1 MSTRVSGSARI
12 PAGRRHVIK
21 ALCLGLVCFAG
32 YSAYAAAQTATPASG
47 AAPSDA
53 EIRRILAERID
64 AQKQG
69 VGIVVGVIDPHGR
82 RVVTYGAFEKGDKRP
97 LDGDTIFEIGSI
109 TKVFTALLAADMAR
123 RGEVKL
129 DDPIQKYLPP
139 AAKIPE
145 RGGKQITLIDL
156 ATHTSAL
163 PRMPENF
170 RPKDPSRPY
179 VDYTVDALFSF
190 LSSYELRRD
199 IGIKYVYSNLGFG
212 LLGLGLTHRSGM
224 DYEKLV
230 VTRICDPLGMKSTR
244 INLSEPLK
252 RRFAAGHSS
261 DLVTVPEWDIP
272 SSFAG
277 AGALRSSANDLL
289 TFLAAMMGYTDNPL
303 AAAQKTTLS
312 IRRPTG
318 APFEETGLGWDIDTR
333 GGSEIISKGGGTGGY
348 NTFIG
353 YSPTTRVG
361 VVALANTSAG
371 EGTADIG
378 RHLLDARY
386 PLWVPENFPSAERTL
401 EAKVLDGYV
410 GHYELTPTAIFAVTR
425 EADQLYAQLTNQ
437 PRFALYPKSNTEFF
451 YKIVDAQITFETDP
465 QGRANTLILH
475 QGGRDQ
481 KAKRIDEATAKQLE
495 DTAAQRFKDQKPFPG
510 SEAAIRV
517 EIGEMQRKQP
527 TYERMTP
534 EFAELARPQAEHV
547 EGLIGA
553 LGTLQS
559 ITFKSVGP
567 GGFDIFEVK
576 FEHGALDWRILL
588 DADGKIAGE
597 LLRPLP

>member
-1 MSTRVSGSARI
+1 M
-12 PAGRRHVIK
+12 RR
-21 ALCLGLVCFAG
+21 LCFALACLA
-32 YSAYAAAQTATPASG
+32 AYVSQAAQTTTSSPG

-53 EIRRILAERID
+53 EIRRILVERID

-69 VGIVVGVIDPHGR
+69 VGIVVGVIDSHGR
-82 RVVTYGAFEKGDKRP
+82 RIVAYGAPEKGDKRP
-97 LDGDTIFEIGSI
+97 LNGDTLFEIGSI
-109 TKVFTALLAADMAR
+109 TKVFTALLAADMAQ

-139 AAKIPE
+139 TVKIPE

-156 ATHTSAL
+156 ATHTSGL

-179 VDYTVDALFSF
+179 VDYTVDALYSF

-212 LLGLGLTHRSGM
+212 LLGLGLAQRAGM

-244 INLSEPLK
+244 ITLSEPLK
-252 RRFAAGHSS
+252 ERFAAGHGS
-261 DLVTVPEWDIP
+261 DLVTVPEWDNP
-272 SSFAG
+272 SLAG

-289 TFLAAMMGYTDNPL
+289 VFLAATMGYTDNPL

-318 APFEETGLGWDIDTR
+318 APFMETGLGWDIDTR
-333 GGSEIISKGGGTGGY
+333 GGSEIISKGGATAGY

-353 YSPTTRVG
+353 YSPKTRVG

-371 EGTADIG
+371 EGTTDIG
-378 RHLLDARY
+378 QHLLDARY
-386 PLWVPENFPSAERTL
+386 PLWVPENFPSSEPTL

-410 GHYELTPTAIFAVTR
+410 GHYEMTPTFILAVTR
-425 EADQLYAQLTNQ
+425 EASQLYVQATSQ
-437 PRFALYPKSNTEFF
+437 PRFAVFPKSNTEFF
-451 YKIVDAQITFETDP
+451 YKVVDAQITFETDS

-481 KAKRIDEATAKQLE
+481 KAKRIDDATAKQLE
-495 DTAAQRFKDQKPFPG
+495 DTVAQRFKDQKPFPG
-510 SEAAIRV
+510 SEAAIRM
-517 EIGEMQRKQP
+517 EIDEMQRKHP

-534 EFAELARPQAEHV
+534 EFAEVARPQEGHV
-547 EGLIGA
+547 EGLIGG
-553 LGTLQS
+553 LGTLES

-567 GGFDIFEVK
+567 GGFDIYEVK
-576 FEHGALDWRILL
+576 FDHGSLDWRILL
-588 DADGKIAGE
+588 DTDGKVAGE
-597 LLRPLP
+597 RLVPLP

>member
-1 MSTRVSGSARI
+1 MRAT
-12 PAGRRHVIK
+12 AGEKLMRRCL
-21 ALCLGLVCFAG
+21 ALACLVLYAG
-32 YSAYAAAQTATPASG
+32 QAAAQTPTSSPG

-64 AQKQG
+64 VQRQG
-69 VGIVVGVIDPHGR
+69 VGIVVGVIDPRGR
-82 RVVTYGAFEKGDKRP
+82 RIVTHGAPEKGDKRP
-97 LDGDTIFEIGSI
+97 LDGDTLFEIGSI
-109 TKVFTALLAADMAR
+109 TKVFTALLAADMAQ

-139 AAKIPE
+139 AVKIPA

-156 ATHTSAL
+156 ATHTSGL

-179 VDYTVDALFSF
+179 VDYTVDALYAF

-212 LLGLGLTHRSGM
+212 LLGLGLAQRAGM

-244 INLSEPLK
+244 ITLSQPL
-252 RRFAAGHSS
+252 RQRFAAGHSS

-272 SSFAG
+272 SLAG
-277 AGALRSSANDLL
+277 AGALRSSASDLL

-318 APFEETGLGWDIDTR
+318 EPFMETGMGWDIDTR
-333 GGSEIISKGGGTGGY
+333 GGTEIISKGGATAGY

-353 YSPTTRVG
+353 YSPKARVG

-371 EGTADIG
+371 EGTTDIG
-378 RHLLDARY
+378 QHLLDARY
-386 PLWVPENFPSAERTL
+386 PLWVPETFPSTEPTL
-401 EAKVLDGYV
+401 EAKVLDSYV
-410 GHYELTPTAIFAVTR
+410 GHYEMTPTFILAVTR
-425 EADQLYAQLTNQ
+425 EGSQLYVQATNQ
-437 PRFALYPKSNTEFF
+437 PRAAVFPKSNTEFF
-451 YKIVDAQITFETDP
+451 YKVVDAQITFETDS
-465 QGRANTLILH
+465 QGHATTLILH

-481 KAKRIDEATAKQLE
+481 KAKRIDDATAKQLQ
-495 DTAAQRFKDQKPFPG
+495 DTVAQRFKDQKPFPG
-510 SEAAIRV
+510 SETAIRA
-517 EIGEMQRKQP
+517 EIEEMQRKQP

-534 EFAELARPQAEHV
+534 EFAEVARPQAEHV
-547 EGLIGA
+547 EGLIGG

-567 GGFDIFEVK
+567 GGFDIYEVK
-576 FEHGALDWRILL
+576 FEHGSLDWRILL
-588 DADGKIAGE
+588 DTDGKVAGE
-597 LLRPLP
+597 RVVPIP

>member
-1 MSTRVSGSARI
+1 M
-12 PAGRRHVIK
+12 RR
-21 ALCLGLVCFAG
+21 LCFAL
-32 YSAYAAAQTATPASG
+32 ACLVVYAAQAAQTTTSSPG

-53 EIRRILAERID
+53 EIRRILVERID
-64 AQKQG
+64 VQKQG

-82 RVVTYGAFEKGDKRP
+82 RIVAYGAPEKGDKRP
-97 LDGDTIFEIGSI
+97 LDGDTLFEIGSI
-109 TKVFTALLAADMAR
+109 TKVFTALLAADMAQ

-139 AAKIPE
+139 TVKMPE

-156 ATHTSAL
+156 ATHTSGL

-179 VDYTVDALFSF
+179 ADYTVDALYSF
-190 LSSYELRRD
+190 LSSYQLRRD

-212 LLGLGLTHRSGM
+212 LLGLGLAQRAGM

-244 INLSEPLK
+244 ITLSEPL
-252 RRFAAGHSS
+252 RQRFAAGHSS

-272 SSFAG
+272 SLAG

-303 AAAQKTTLS
+303 AVAQKTTLS
-312 IRRPTG
+312 TRRPTG
-318 APFEETGLGWDIDTR
+318 APFMETGLGWDIDTR
-333 GGSEIISKGGGTGGY
+333 GGNEIISKAGGTAGY
-348 NTFIG
+348 STFIA
-353 YSPTTRVG
+353 YSPKTRVG
-361 VVALANTSAG
+361 VVALANTSTG
-371 EGTADIG
+371 EGTTDIG
-378 RHLLDARY
+378 QHLLDARY
-386 PLWVPENFPSAERTL
+386 PLWVPEDFPSSEPTL

-410 GHYELTPTAIFAVTR
+410 GHYEMTPTFILAVTH
-425 EADQLYAQLTNQ
+425 EGSQLYVQATNQ
-437 PRFALYPKSNTEFF
+437 PRAAVFAKSNTEFF
-451 YKIVDAQITFETDP
+451 YKIVDAQITFKTDS
-465 QGRANTLILH
+465 QGHANTLILH

-481 KAKRIDEATAKQLE
+481 KAKRIDDATAKQLE
-495 DTAAQRFKDQKPFPG
+495 DTVAQRFKDQKPFPG
-510 SEAAIRV
+510 SDAAIRV
-517 EIGEMQRKQP
+517 EIDEMQRKQP

-534 EFAELARPQAEHV
+534 EFAEVARPQEEHV
-547 EGLIGA
+547 ERLIGG

-567 GGFDIFEVK
+567 GGFDIYEVK
-576 FEHGALDWRILL
+576 FEHGSLDWRILL
-588 DADGKIAGE
+588 DTDGKVAGE
-597 LLRPLP
+597 RLVPLP